1 MALNR
6 TEVKTQVDADLIATV
21 ALTNL
26 NPFLKNDLIESAIF
40 RKDVIASETP
50 GGGTVSINFAN
61 KDMATVTTTAN
72 LAVSFTGMENGDV
85 KYLAITKNAGNTI
98 SFTGA
103 TDTSIR
109 RTYIND
115 TALTVIYQV
124 FYKNG
129 VISVQSI
136 NIENDLDIQ
145 TDWVNAS
152 INGAF
157 GATVTQT
164 IKYRLNKNGSLEIV
178 GAWTGGIPGTR
189 LFTLDAGY
197 RPAYTKYIPFGTYG
211 TYSGGGNQLLASELT
226 IASNGYVT
234 PFRHPD
240 LTSYNPA
247 TLDIVM
253 HID

>member
-1 MALNR
+1 MAKNR
-6 TEVKTQVDADLIATV
+6 TELETQVDTDIVATLAIADHRT
-21 ALTNL
+21 
-26 NPFLKNDLIESAIF
+26 FLKDELIDSAVL

-61 KDMATVTTTAN
+61 KDLATVTTTAN

-145 TDWVNAS
+145 TDWINATIDPGFS
-152 INGAF
+152 G
-157 GATVTQT
+157 TVTQT
-164 IKYRLNKNGSLEIV
+164 IKYRINKNGSLEIV
-178 GAWTGGIPGTR
+178 GAISGGTGGSADEIFFLPVG
-189 LFTLDAGY
+189 F
-197 RPAYTKYIPFGTYG
+197 RPAYLKQVVVGSYDTT
-211 TYSGGGNQLLASELT
+211 L
-226 IASNGYVT
+226 GYV
-234 PFRHPD
+234 
-240 LTSYNPA
+240 PA
-247 TLDIVM
+247 IVNIQTDGEVHIHHYPGSSAFVSATFNITM